1 MTHKSMIDRAQSA
14 FNEVIKAMSEKD
26 SQLLKREP
34 GIKKLVTDIVRT
46 VEKARE
52 PETWPVEEYPDRYKD
67 IHPSD
72 HVQWVWLMTQAAI
85 ESKELADILCWFRG
99 TGCVLEPHQQFGF
112 CIRPVVGCNGWDSIN
127 TYNNEKKALQGHT
140 DTLLGLLRKIP
151 RE

>member
-72 HVQWVWLMTQAAI
+72 HARWVWLMTQAAI

-112 CIRPVVGCNGWDSIN
+112 CIRPVVS
-127 TYNNEKKALQGHT
+127 
-140 DTLLGLLRKIP
+140 
-151 RE
+151 